1 MSLAFLFQTIT
12 TIIFFLSLFLSL
24 LSFNPLTS
32 NGKLDDLIK
41 KFRFTNILESDG
53 YSGGV
58 TTSGSGYDGIYA
70 PISSPG
76 TGYGRYNP
84 QRNGQQVNG
93 SHLIVGNLKSNNNN
107 NNSSKN
113 NGNLFSHIRNK
124 QVNNNQRVN
133 SRDEDESFEPHTQRY
148 ATEWD

>member
-1 MSLAFLFQTIT
+1 MV
-12 TIIFFLSLFLSL
+12 
-24 LSFNPLTS
+24 
-32 NGKLDDLIK
+32 
-41 KFRFTNILESDG
+41 LESDG

-84 QRNGQQVNG
+84 QRNGSHHLGVGPIMNNG
-93 SHLIVGNLKSNNNN
+93 HHKSGSSNNNN
-107 NNSSKN
+107 NNSSSKSN
-113 NGNLFSHIRNK
+113 IFSHHRSK
-124 QVNNNQRVN
+124 QQVNGSNLQRQ
-133 SRDEDESFEPHTQRY
+133 SHEERDEENSPFEPHTQRY

>member
-1 MSLAFLFQTIT
+1 MES
-12 TIIFFLSLFLSL
+12 
-24 LSFNPLTS
+24 
-32 NGKLDDLIK
+32 
-41 KFRFTNILESDG
+41 ESDG

-84 QRNGQQVNG
+84 QRNGSHHLGVGPIINNG
-93 SHLIVGNLKSNNNN
+93 HHKSGSSNNN
-107 NNSSKN
+107 NNSSSKSN
-113 NGNLFSHIRNK
+113 IFSHRSKQQVNGNNLQRQSHEE
-124 QVNNNQRVN
+124 
-133 SRDEDESFEPHTQRY
+133 RDEESSPFEPHTQRY